1 MKRIKMTE
9 YGLQPD
15 SNFDNYEIR
24 EAFFHYYSALRRQ
37 AIEQSARTRELI
49 PVSAILA
56 RVSNEFGKSERFLHN
71 LWVDMGNLLF
81 SESEDD
87 DAEDGIDVVVINLDE
102 DTDDETISDFRAFI
116 DHKIRER
123 AAEEQLFAF
132 LQSPN
137 GVLEHDV
144 DY

>member
-1 MKRIKMTE
+1 MKRIRMTE
-9 YGLQPD
+9 YGLQPNSDFD
-15 SNFDNYEIR
+15 SYEVR
-24 EAFFHYYSALRRQ
+24 ESFFHYYSALRRQ
-37 AIEQSARTRELI
+37 AIEQSARTQELI

-87 DAEDGIDVVVINLDE
+87 ADDDIDVVVIDLDE
-102 DTDDETISDFRAFI
+102 ESDDETLSDFREFI
-116 DHKIRER
+116 EHKIRER

-132 LQSPN
+132 LESPN